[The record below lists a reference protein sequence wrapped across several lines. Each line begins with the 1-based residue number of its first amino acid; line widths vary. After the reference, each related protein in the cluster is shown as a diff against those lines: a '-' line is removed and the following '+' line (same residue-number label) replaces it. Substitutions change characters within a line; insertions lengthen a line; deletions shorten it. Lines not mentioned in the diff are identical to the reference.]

1 MAKLRID
8 FSQVEDSTN
17 VAPGRHIAR
26 VKEVTQGEGQSYPY
40 LRWNLQIVEGRS
52 KGLHISYFTS
62 LSPRA
67 LFKLRELLVALGVNV
82 PKSAVSIDPNKL
94 VGRTLGIEV
103 EIENK
108 AGEEYPEV
116 KKVFSTKKMEGVPAV
131 SPAGPA
137 ARRQQPDE
145 YIMDDDLDNH
155 VPPANDD
162 DDDMVLDLGEVE
174 V

>member
-1 MAKLRID
+1 IPLAKLRID
-8 FSQVEDSTN
+8 FSQVEDSKS

-52 KGLHISYFTS
+52 KGLHINYYTS
-62 LSPRA
+62 LSTRA
-67 LFKLRELLVALGVNV
+67 LFRLRELLVALGVNV
-82 PKSAVSIDPNKL
+82 PKSAVSIDPSKL

-108 AGEEYPEV
+108 AGEEYSEV
-116 KKVFSTKKMEGVPAV
+116 KKVFSTKMEGVPAV

-137 ARRQQPDE
+137 AR
-145 YIMDDDLDNH
+145 
-155 VPPANDD
+155 
-162 DDDMVLDLGEVE
+162 
-174 V
+174 

>member
-8 FSQVEDSTN
+8 FSQVEDSKS

-103 EIENK
+103 EHK

-116 KKVFSTKKMEGVPAV
+116 KKVFSTKMEGV
-131 SPAGPA
+131 PA

-145 YIMDDDLDNH
+145 HIMDDDLDNH